1 MKVVLTKD
9 VKDTGRAHEAV
20 EVRDGHALNFLIPK
34 GMAIPATPAA
44 LREAALRQKRMAE
57 QKILSAKLV
66 EERLAALSE
75 TPVIIRKK
83 ANEQGHLYDAVDAK
97 DPAEPATLPVYA
109 IRIEK
114 PFKELGTHDV
124 PVSVGEGFGK
134 FQIAIEAE

>member
-97 DPAEPATLPVYA
+97 DIAEAATLPVYA